1 MLKATETYLAG
12 IKIKRCILLC
22 MCLFQTVSLIAQEK
36 QVIEAKIVDEVSGKP
51 LPYATVYVAP
61 HQGTISNQEG
71 EFSIAASSEDKVRI
85 SYVGYESQMLR
96 ASEMPAVVLLKPM
109 AVRLSEI
116 TVKPLDLHKFLL
128 DVLTKIKED
137 SKVHRKATNSFFYRQ
152 ITKTNAVCN
161 EILEAFF
168 NATPHISILN
178 LELITGR
185 YAGLPSDSVHKYM
198 HFRNFFYNSQMRP
211 VILSKRTKF
220 EKDKI
225 IQPLFKDYQKYYTV
239 SYDVLYDSH
248 NASTIYRINFKPR
261 KEVENPI
268 LSGNL
273 FIDSSTLELKRFEGE
288 VVNHILTMTDGSNG
302 NKERIK
308 NSKTHFSINYKTTK
322 GASFVESVAVDM
334 QHTTKA
340 FGRMDIHSVMY
351 NVGADVSHRTKQ
363 IDKNSDLLSKIAKQK
378 YDPSYWKENTI
389 IKRTPLEKSVTEM
402 FEKENRFGTY
412 TFDEYRIKS
421 QELK

>member
-1 MLKATETYLAG
+1 MYIQFRKYYQNMQIRYCL
-12 IKIKRCILLC
+12 LLC
-22 MCLFQTVSLIAQEK
+22 IGLFQTLSLIAQEK
-36 QVIEAKIVDEVSGKP
+36 QVIEAKIVDEVSRKP
-51 LPYATVYVAP
+51 LPYATIYVAP

-71 EFSIAASSEDKVRI
+71 EFSIAASPEDKVRI
-85 SYVGYESQMLR
+85 SYVGYEPQMVK

-109 AVRLSEI
+109 AVRLNEI

-128 DVLTKIKED
+128 DVLAKIKED
-137 SKVHRKATNSFFYRQ
+137 NKAHRKATNSFFYRQ

-178 LELITGR
+178 PELITGR

-225 IQPLFKDYQKYYTV
+225 VQPLFKDYQKYYTV
-239 SYDVLYDSH
+239 AYDVLYDS
-248 NASTIYRINFKPR
+248 NNGSTIYRINFKPR

-308 NSKTHFSINYKTTK
+308 DSKTYFSINYKTTK
-322 GASFVESVAVDM
+322 GASFVEYVAVDM
-334 QHTTKA
+334 RCTTKA
-340 FGRMDIHSVMY
+340 LGKINVHSVMY
-351 NVGADVSHRTKQ
+351 NVGDEVSHQTKQ
-363 IDKNSDLLSKIAKQK
+363 LGKSSDLLSKIAGQK
-378 YDPSYWKENTI
+378 YDPSYWKEKTI

-402 FEKENRFGTY
+402 FERENLFGTY
-412 TFDEYRIKS
+412 TLDEYRIKS